1 MLVLNKSSTCDVCME
16 GYTTG
21 GNSPHS
27 IACGHVFCQKCLD
40 HLLRH
45 ICPLCRTRFTPQDV
59 RRLHIDMQSPMITT
73 ASIEEVPENPESSS
87 PPPDD
92 EARTLQN
99 DIARVVKEGAKLP
112 ELRRVIEKCRTY
124 YKSQSA
130 DQQNPV
136 KVSALLLWNLAES
149 QRHLAEMRKDKAA
162 EVEKTRVVEIALEE
176 MGREKVAE
184 AERAY
189 EAKIALEEVRSRL
202 TAEIVNLQVKY
213 EELHRI
219 RQDEKDTAL
228 AVEKSLRE
236 HYDEL
241 NAHWRSKFEATM
253 RENKVLREELM
264 RARIAFNPL
273 PDFQRPVEVR
283 YTHAT
288 EPKHPEKL
296 IEDDPLNIK
305 ARAKAKAKAKAIEEE
320 EFHLSPL
327 AQVIGAWPSA
337 IQSFRALVDEDEID
351 DLKKTSKKESELRS
365 DMDGDQTMG
374 DATSQLVPIPRSSL
388 SRQLTDPSVSSS
400 ISTANPDNWSGL
412 SRSRPRD
419 DIVMSSRDG
428 STSRHHST
436 ERSNALARSGTHSPS
451 RRLSREQ
458 SAPYMSSRTS
468 SPSRRYSSD
477 RLHGPRL
484 KDTHSR
490 DSFDGGSRD
499 YEMRAGDTYE
509 PKVKD
514 QFASRQI
521 MAADD
526 FRDKDR
532 ERLRAQLYDIL
543 DSPMASSSLK
553 MPYSDESPMPPPYPP
568 PPSSNAIPRP
578 NNSSTRVH
586 TPLRRNST
594 ASQSVTATPGPED
607 GYPAT
612 VVPKTLVHA
621 SSVAMQQEREKRE
634 RERQREQE
642 RERME
647 RERGRDRDR
656 DHDRDRDRDRER
668 EPEWQHFKD
677 ATNVPSDT
685 YAYHRDRRIGRTK
698 LSNPV
703 TAGAD

>member
-1 MLVLNKSSTCDVCME
+1 MLVLSKSSTCDVCME
-16 GYTTG
+16 GYMAG

-27 IACGHVFCQKCLD
+27 ISCGHVFCQKCLD

-45 ICPLCRTRFTPQDV
+45 ICPLCRTRFSPQDV
-59 RRLHIDMQSPMITT
+59 RRLHIDMQSPAITT
-73 ASIEEVPENPESSS
+73 ASIEEVPENPESS

-176 MGREKVAE
+176 MRLEKVAE
-184 AERAY
+184 AERAC
-189 EAKIALEEVRSRL
+189 EAKIVLEEVRSRL
-202 TAEIVNLQVKY
+202 TAEIVNLQMKY
-213 EELHRI
+213 EELQRI

-283 YTHAT
+283 YLHAT
-288 EPKHPEKL
+288 EQKHPEKL

-305 ARAKAKAKAKAIEEE
+305 ARARAKAKAKAIEDE

-327 AQVIGAWPSA
+327 AQVIGTWPSA
-337 IQSFRALVDEDEID
+337 IQSFRALVDEDETD
-351 DLKKTSKKESELRS
+351 DLKKTCSRKESELKS
-365 DMDGDQTMG
+365 NADEDQTMG

-388 SRQLTDPSVSSS
+388 SRQVTDSSVSSS

-428 STSRHHST
+428 STSRRHST
-436 ERSNALARSGTHSPS
+436 ERSITLARSGTHSPS

-458 SAPYMSSRTS
+458 STPYMSSRTS

-514 QFASRQI
+514 QPAPRQI

-553 MPYSDESPMPPPYPP
+553 IPMSYSDESPMPPPYPP
-568 PPSSNAIPRP
+568 PPSSNTIPRP
-578 NNSSTRVH
+578 SNSSTHVH

-594 ASQSVTATPGPED
+594 ASQSVTPTPGPEE

-621 SSVAMQQEREKRE
+621 SSVAMQQEKERRE

-642 RERME
+642 RERIE
-647 RERGRDRDR
+647 HERGRDRE
-656 DHDRDRDRDRER
+656 RER
-668 EPEWQHFKD
+668 EQEWHRLKD
-677 ATNVPSDT
+677 ATNVPPDV
-685 YAYHRDRRIGRTK
+685 YPYHRDRRIGRTK

>member
-1 MLVLNKSSTCDVCME
+1 
-16 GYTTG
+16 
-21 GNSPHS
+21 
-27 IACGHVFCQKCLD
+27 
-40 HLLRH
+40 
-45 ICPLCRTRFTPQDV
+45 
-59 RRLHIDMQSPMITT
+59 MITT
-73 ASIEEVPENPESSS
+73 ATIEEVPENPESS
-87 PPPDD
+87 PPPDN
-92 EARTLQN
+92 EARILQE
-99 DIARVVKEGAKLP
+99 DIARVVREGAKLP

-149 QRHLAEMRKDKAA
+149 QRHLAEMRKDKA
-162 EVEKTRVVEIALEE
+162 VEIEKNRVVETALEE
-176 MGREKVAE
+176 MRREKVAE
-184 AERAY
+184 VERTC
-189 EAKIALEEVRSRL
+189 EAKIALEELRSRL

-213 EELHRI
+213 EELQRI

-236 HYDEL
+236 HYDES
-241 NAHWRSKFEATM
+241 NSYWSSKVQATM
-253 RENKVLREELM
+253 RENTVLREELK

-283 YTHAT
+283 YLHAMP

-296 IEDDPLNIK
+296 IEDDPLSIK

-327 AQVIGAWPSA
+327 AQVIGTWPSA

-351 DLKKTSKKESELRS
+351 LKKTCGKKELELRP
-365 DMDGDQTMG
+365 DADEDQTMG
-374 DATSQLVPIPRSSL
+374 DSTSQLIPIPRSSL
-388 SRQLTDPSVSSS
+388 SRQLADASVSSS
-400 ISTANPDNWSGL
+400 TSTANPDNWSGL

-428 STSRHHST
+428 SSSRHHSA
-436 ERSNALARSGTHSPS
+436 ERSIALAHSGTHTPS
-451 RRLSREQ
+451 RRLSRDP
-458 SAPYMSSRTS
+458 STLHISSRTS

-477 RLHGPRL
+477 RLYGPRL

-490 DSFDGGSRD
+490 DSYDGASRD
-499 YEMRAGDTYE
+499 YEMRAGDMYE

-514 QFASRQI
+514 QVAPRQI
-521 MAADD
+521 MAVDD

-532 ERLRAQLYDIL
+532 ERLRAQLHDIL
-543 DSPMASSSLK
+543 DSPMPSSSLK
-553 MPYSDESPMPPPYPP
+553 IPMSYGDEPSFPPPYPA
-568 PPSSNAIPRP
+568 PPSSNGIPRQT
-578 NNSSTRVH
+578 NSSTRVH

-594 ASQSVTATPGPED
+594 ASQSVTPTPGLEEAF
-607 GYPAT
+607 PAT
-612 VVPKTLVHA
+612 VMPKTLVHA
-621 SSVAMQQEREKRE
+621 SSVAMQQEKERQERRE

-647 RERGRDRDR
+647 RERGRERDR
-656 DHDRDRDRDRER
+656 ERER
-668 EPEWQHFKD
+668 EPEWQHLKD
-677 ATNVPSDT
+677 ATNVPPDV
-685 YAYHRDRRIGRTK
+685 YPYHRERRTGRTK

>member
-1 MLVLNKSSTCDVCME
+1 MLVLSKSSTCDVCME
-16 GYTTG
+16 GYVAG

-27 IACGHVFCQKCLD
+27 ISCGHVFCQKCLD

-45 ICPLCRTRFTPQDV
+45 ICPLCRTRFSPQEV
-59 RRLHIDMQSPMITT
+59 RRLHIDMQSPTITT

-92 EARTLQN
+92 EARALQN

-176 MGREKVAE
+176 TRLEKVAE
-184 AERAY
+184 AERAC
-189 EAKIALEEVRSRL
+189 EAKLVLEELRSRL
-202 TAEIVNLQVKY
+202 TAEIVNLQLKY
-213 EELHRI
+213 EELQRI

-241 NAHWRSKFEATM
+241 NAHWRSKFEAAM

-264 RARIAFNPL
+264 RARIVFNPL

-283 YTHAT
+283 YLHAT
-288 EPKHPEKL
+288 EQKHPEKL
-296 IEDDPLNIK
+296 VEDDPLSIK
-305 ARAKAKAKAKAIEEE
+305 ARARAKAKAKAIEEE

-327 AQVIGAWPSA
+327 TQVIGTWPSA

-351 DLKKTSKKESELRS
+351 DLKKTCSRKESESRS
-365 DMDGDQTMG
+365 DTDEDQTMG
-374 DATSQLVPIPRSSL
+374 DATSQLIPIPRSSL

-400 ISTANPDNWSGL
+400 VSTDNWSGL
-412 SRSRPRD
+412 SRSRPR

-436 ERSNALARSGTHSPS
+436 ERSITLARSGAHSPS

-458 SAPYMSSRTS
+458 STSYMSSRTS

-514 QFASRQI
+514 QFVPRQI

-532 ERLRAQLYDIL
+532 ERLRAQLHDIL

-553 MPYSDESPMPPPYPP
+553 IPMSYNDESPMPPPYPP
-568 PPSSNAIPRP
+568 PPSSNTIPRHT
-578 NNSSTRVH
+578 NSSTHVH

-594 ASQSVTATPGPED
+594 ASQSVTPTPGPEE

-612 VVPKTLVHA
+612 VVQKTLVHA
-621 SSVAMQQEREKRE
+621 SSVAMQQEKERRE

-656 DHDRDRDRDRER
+656 DRDRER
-668 EPEWQHFKD
+668 EQEWQHLKD
-677 ATNVPSDT
+677 TTNVPPDV
-685 YAYHRDRRIGRTK
+685 YPYHRDRRIGRTK

>member
-16 GYTTG
+16 GYMNG

-27 IACGHVFCQKCLD
+27 ISCGHVFCEKCLD

-45 ICPLCRTRFTPQDV
+45 ICPLCRTRFSPQDV
-59 RRLHIDMQSPMITT
+59 RKLHIDMQSPMITT

-92 EARTLQN
+92 EARSLLN

-130 DQQNPV
+130 DQNPV
-136 KVSALLLWNLAES
+136 RVSALLLWNLAES
-149 QRHLAEMRKDKAA
+149 QRQVAELKKDKAA
-162 EVEKTRVVEIALEE
+162 EVEKTRMVEMALDE
-176 MGREKVAE
+176 MRREKVAE
-184 AERAY
+184 VERTC
-189 EAKIALEEVRSRL
+189 EAKISLEEVRSRL

-213 EELHRI
+213 EELQRI

-241 NAHWRSKFEATM
+241 NTYWRSKLEATM

-273 PDFQRPVEVR
+273 PDFQRSVEVR
-283 YTHAT
+283 YLHAMP

-296 IEDDPLNIK
+296 IEDDPLSIK

-327 AQVIGAWPSA
+327 AQVIGTWPSA
-337 IQSFRALVDEDEID
+337 VQSFRSLVDEDEID
-351 DLKKTSKKESELRS
+351 DLKKTCNKKESESRS
-365 DMDGDQTMG
+365 DTDDDQTMG

-388 SRQLTDPSVSSS
+388 SRQLIDPSVSSS
-400 ISTANPDNWSGL
+400 ASTINPDNWSGL

-419 DIVMSSRDG
+419 DIVMSSRDR

-436 ERSNALARSGTHSPS
+436 ERSIALAHGGTHSPS
-451 RRLSREQ
+451 RRPSREP
-458 SAPYMSSRTS
+458 STLYMSSRTS
-468 SPSRRYSSD
+468 SPSRRYPSD
-477 RLHGPRL
+477 RMHGPRL
-484 KDTHSR
+484 KDAHSR

-514 QFASRQI
+514 QVAPRQI

-543 DSPMASSSLK
+543 DSPMTSSSLK
-553 MPYSDESPMPPPYPP
+553 MPISYGDESSMPPPYPP
-568 PPSSNAIPRP
+568 PPSSNTIPRP
-578 NNSSTRVH
+578 TSSSTRVH

-594 ASQSVTATPGPED
+594 ASQSVTPMPGPEE
-607 GYPAT
+607 GFPAT
-612 VVPKTLVHA
+612 VVSKTLVHA
-621 SSVAMQQEREKRE
+621 SSVAMQQEKERRE

-642 RERME
+642 RERLE
-647 RERGRDRDR
+647 RERGRERE
-656 DHDRDRDRDRER
+656 RDRER
-668 EPEWQHFKD
+668 ESEWQHFKD
-677 ATNVPSDT
+677 ATNVPPDA

>member
-1 MLVLNKSSTCDVCME
+1 MLVLSKSSTCDVCME
-16 GYTTG
+16 GYMAG

-27 IACGHVFCQKCLD
+27 ISCGHVFCQKCLD

-45 ICPLCRTRFTPQDV
+45 ICPLCRTRFSPQDV
-59 RRLHIDMQSPMITT
+59 RRLHIDMQSPTITT
-73 ASIEEVPENPESSS
+73 ASIEEVPDNPESSS

-149 QRHLAEMRKDKAA
+149 QRHLAEMRKDKAT

-176 MGREKVAE
+176 MRLEKVAE
-184 AERAY
+184 AERAC
-189 EAKIALEEVRSRL
+189 EAKIVLEEVRSRL
-202 TAEIVNLQVKY
+202 TAEIVNFQMKY
-213 EELHRI
+213 EELQRI

-241 NAHWRSKFEATM
+241 NAQWRSKFEATM

-283 YTHAT
+283 YLHAT
-288 EPKHPEKL
+288 EVKHPEKL

-305 ARAKAKAKAKAIEEE
+305 ARARAKAKAKAIEEE

-327 AQVIGAWPSA
+327 TQVIGTWPSA

-351 DLKKTSKKESELRS
+351 DLKKTGSKKESELRS
-365 DMDGDQTMG
+365 NTDEDQTMG

-419 DIVMSSRDG
+419 DIVMSSRDR
-428 STSRHHST
+428 SSSRHRST
-436 ERSNALARSGTHSPS
+436 ERSIALAHSRTHSPS

-458 SAPYMSSRTS
+458 CSSYMSSRTS
-468 SPSRRYSSD
+468 SPSRRYSSN
-477 RLHGPRL
+477 RFHGYRL

-490 DSFDGGSRD
+490 DSLDGGSRD

-514 QFASRQI
+514 QPAPRQI

-553 MPYSDESPMPPPYPP
+553 IPMESSMPPPYPP
-568 PPSSNAIPRP
+568 PPSSNTIPRSTNP
-578 NNSSTRVH
+578 SSHAH

-594 ASQSVTATPGPED
+594 ASQSMTPTPGPEE

-621 SSVAMQQEREKRE
+621 SSVAMQQEKERRE
-634 RERQREQE
+634 RERLREQE

-656 DHDRDRDRDRER
+656 ER
-668 EPEWQHFKD
+668 EPEWQHLKD
-677 ATNVPSDT
+677 ATNVPPDV
-685 YAYHRDRRIGRTK
+685 YPFHRDRRIGRTK

>member
-1 MLVLNKSSTCDVCME
+1 MLVLSKSSTCDVCME
-16 GYTTG
+16 GYMAG

-27 IACGHVFCQKCLD
+27 ISCGHVFCQKCLD

-45 ICPLCRTRFTPQDV
+45 ICPLCRTRFSPQDV
-59 RRLHIDMQSPMITT
+59 RRLHIDIQSPAITT
-73 ASIEEVPENPESSS
+73 ASIEEVPENPESS

-176 MGREKVAE
+176 MRLEKVAE
-184 AERAY
+184 AERAC
-189 EAKIALEEVRSRL
+189 EAKIVLEEVRSRL
-202 TAEIVNLQVKY
+202 TAEIVNLQMKY
-213 EELHRI
+213 EELQRI

-283 YTHAT
+283 YLHAT
-288 EPKHPEKL
+288 EQKHPEKL

-305 ARAKAKAKAKAIEEE
+305 ARARAKAKAKAIEDE

-327 AQVIGAWPSA
+327 AQVIGTWPSA
-337 IQSFRALVDEDEID
+337 IQSFRALVDEDETD
-351 DLKKTSKKESELRS
+351 DLKKTCSRKESELRS
-365 DMDGDQTMG
+365 STDEDQTMG

-388 SRQLTDPSVSSS
+388 SRQVTDPSVSSS

-428 STSRHHST
+428 STSRRHST
-436 ERSNALARSGTHSPS
+436 ERSITLARSGTHSPS

-458 SAPYMSSRTS
+458 STPYMSSRTS

-514 QFASRQI
+514 QPAPRQI

-553 MPYSDESPMPPPYPP
+553 IPMSYSDESPMPPPYPP
-568 PPSSNAIPRP
+568 PPSSNTIPRP
-578 NNSSTRVH
+578 SNSSTHVH

-594 ASQSVTATPGPED
+594 ASQSVTPTPGPEE

-621 SSVAMQQEREKRE
+621 SSVAMQQEKERRE

-642 RERME
+642 RERIE
-647 RERGRDRDR
+647 HERGRDRE
-656 DHDRDRDRDRER
+656 RER
-668 EPEWQHFKD
+668 EQEWHRLKD
-677 ATNVPSDT
+677 ATNVPPDV
-685 YAYHRDRRIGRTK
+685 YPYHRDRRIGRTK

>member
-1 MLVLNKSSTCDVCME
+1 MLVLSKSSTCDVCME
-16 GYTTG
+16 GYMAG

-27 IACGHVFCQKCLD
+27 ISCGHVFCQKCLD

-45 ICPLCRTRFTPQDV
+45 ICPLCRTRFSPQDV
-59 RRLHIDMQSPMITT
+59 RRLHIDMQSPAITT

-176 MGREKVAE
+176 MRLEKVAE
-184 AERAY
+184 AERAC
-189 EAKIALEEVRSRL
+189 EAKIVLEEVRSRL
-202 TAEIVNLQVKY
+202 TAEIVNLQMKY
-213 EELHRI
+213 EELQRI

-283 YTHAT
+283 YLHAT
-288 EPKHPEKL
+288 EQKHPEKL

-305 ARAKAKAKAKAIEEE
+305 ARARAKAKAKAIEDE

-327 AQVIGAWPSA
+327 AQVIGTWPSA
-337 IQSFRALVDEDEID
+337 IQSFRALVDEDETD
-351 DLKKTSKKESELRS
+351 DLKKTCSRKESELRS
-365 DMDGDQTMG
+365 STDEDQTMG

-388 SRQLTDPSVSSS
+388 SRQVTDPSVSSS

-428 STSRHHST
+428 STSRRHST
-436 ERSNALARSGTHSPS
+436 ERSITLARSGTHSPS

-458 SAPYMSSRTS
+458 STPYMSSRTS

-509 PKVKD
+509 PRVKD
-514 QFASRQI
+514 QPAPRQI

-553 MPYSDESPMPPPYPP
+553 IPMSYSDESPMPPPYPP
-568 PPSSNAIPRP
+568 PPSSNTIPRP
-578 NNSSTRVH
+578 SNSSTHVH

-594 ASQSVTATPGPED
+594 ASQSVTPTPGPEE

-621 SSVAMQQEREKRE
+621 SSVAMQQEKERRE

-642 RERME
+642 RERIE
-647 RERGRDRDR
+647 HERGRDRE
-656 DHDRDRDRDRER
+656 RER
-668 EPEWQHFKD
+668 EQEWHRLKD
-677 ATNVPSDT
+677 ATNVPPDV
-685 YAYHRDRRIGRTK
+685 YPYHRDRRIGRTK

>member
-1 MLVLNKSSTCDVCME
+1 M
-16 GYTTG
+16 TG

-27 IACGHVFCQKCLD
+27 ISCGHVFCQKCLD

-45 ICPLCRTRFTPQDV
+45 ICPLCRTRFSPQDV
-59 RRLHIDMQSPMITT
+59 RRLHIDMQSPTITT

-92 EARTLQN
+92 EARALQN

-112 ELRRVIEKCRTY
+112 ELRRVIEKCRIY

-176 MGREKVAE
+176 MRQDKVAE
-184 AERAY
+184 AERTC

-213 EELHRI
+213 EELQRI

-241 NAHWRSKFEATM
+241 NAYWRSKFEATM

-283 YTHAT
+283 YLHAT

-327 AQVIGAWPSA
+327 AQVIGTWPSA

-351 DLKKTSKKESELRS
+351 DLKKTCSKKELELRS
-365 DMDGDQTMG
+365 DTDEDQTMG
-374 DATSQLVPIPRSSL
+374 DATSQLVPIPRL

-436 ERSNALARSGTHSPS
+436 ERSIALARSGTHSPS

-458 SAPYMSSRTS
+458 STSYMSSRTS

-477 RLHGPRL
+477 RLHGSRF

-490 DSFDGGSRD
+490 DSFDGSRD

-509 PKVKD
+509 PRAKD
-514 QFASRQI
+514 QLASRQI

-553 MPYSDESPMPPPYPP
+553 IPMTYGDESPMPPPYPP
-568 PPSSNAIPRP
+568 PPSSNTIPRP
-578 NNSSTRVH
+578 INSSTRVH

-594 ASQSVTATPGPED
+594 ASQSVTPTPGPEE

-621 SSVAMQQEREKRE
+621 SSVAMQQEKEKRE

-656 DHDRDRDRDRER
+656 DRER

-677 ATNVPSDT
+677 ATNIPPDA
-685 YAYHRDRRIGRTK
+685 YPYHRDRRIGRTK

>member
-45 ICPLCRTRFTPQDV
+45 ICPLCRTRFSPQEV
-59 RRLHIDMQSPMITT
+59 RKLHIDMQSPMITS
-73 ASIEEVPENPESSS
+73 ASIEELVPENPESSS

-149 QRHLAEMRKDKAA
+149 QQ
-162 EVEKTRVVEIALEE
+162 
-176 MGREKVAE
+176 KVAE
-184 AERAY
+184 AERTY

-213 EELHRI
+213 EELQRI

-283 YTHAT
+283 YSHAT

-365 DMDGDQTMG
+365 DADGDQTMG
-374 DATSQLVPIPRSSL
+374 DATSQLVPVPRSSL

-400 ISTANPDNWSGL
+400 VSTANPDNWSGL

-436 ERSNALARSGTHSPS
+436 ERSNTLARSGTRSPS
-451 RRLSREQ
+451 RRL
-458 SAPYMSSRTS
+458 
-468 SPSRRYSSD
+468 
-477 RLHGPRL
+477 
-484 KDTHSR
+484 
-490 DSFDGGSRD
+490 RD

-509 PKVKD
+509 PKAKD

-553 MPYSDESPMPPPYPP
+553 IPMSYNDESPMPPPYPP
-568 PPSSNAIPRP
+568 PPSSNTIPRP
-578 NNSSTRVH
+578 INSSTRVH

-594 ASQSVTATPGPED
+594 ASQSMTPTPGPEE

-656 DHDRDRDRDRER
+656 DHNRDRDRER

-677 ATNVPSDT
+677 ATNVPSDA

>member
-1 MLVLNKSSTCDVCME
+1 
-16 GYTTG
+16 
-21 GNSPHS
+21 
-27 IACGHVFCQKCLD
+27 
-40 HLLRH
+40 
-45 ICPLCRTRFTPQDV
+45 
-59 RRLHIDMQSPMITT
+59 MQSPTITT
-73 ASIEEVPENPESSS
+73 ASIEEVPENPESHS

-112 ELRRVIEKCRTY
+112 ELRRVIEKCRIY
-124 YKSQSA
+124 YKSQTA

-149 QRHLAEMRKDKAA
+149 QRHLAEMRKEKAT

-176 MGREKVAE
+176 TKLEKVSE
-184 AERAY
+184 AQRAC
-189 EAKIALEEVRSRL
+189 EAKIVLEEVRSRL
-202 TAEIVNLQVKY
+202 TAEIVNLQMKY
-213 EELHRI
+213 EELQRI

-241 NAHWRSKFEATM
+241 NAQWRSKFEAAM

-283 YTHAT
+283 YLHAT
-288 EPKHPEKL
+288 EQKHPEKL
-296 IEDDPLNIK
+296 IEDDPLSIK
-305 ARAKAKAKAKAIEEE
+305 ARARAKAKAKAIEEE

-327 AQVIGAWPSA
+327 AQVIGTWPSA

-351 DLKKTSKKESELRS
+351 DLKKTCSRKESELGS
-365 DMDGDQTMG
+365 DADEDQTMG

-388 SRQLTDPSVSSS
+388 SRQLTDSSVSSS
-400 ISTANPDNWSGL
+400 ISTANPDSWSGL

-428 STSRHHST
+428 STSRRHST
-436 ERSNALARSGTHSPS
+436 ERSITLARSGAHSPS

-458 SAPYMSSRTS
+458 STSYMSSRTS

-477 RLHGPRL
+477 RLHGPRM

-490 DSFDGGSRD
+490 DSFDFGSRD

-514 QFASRQI
+514 QFTPRQI

-532 ERLRAQLYDIL
+532 ERLRAQLHDIL

-553 MPYSDESPMPPPYPP
+553 IPMSYSDDSPMPPPYPA
-568 PPSSNAIPRP
+568 PPSSNMIPRP
-578 NNSSTRVH
+578 TNSSSHVH

-594 ASQSVTATPGPED
+594 ASQSVTPTPGPEE

-612 VVPKTLVHA
+612 VVPKTMVHA
-621 SSVAMQQEREKRE
+621 SSVAMQQEKERQERRE

-647 RERGRDRDR
+647 HERG
-656 DHDRDRDRDRER
+656 RDRDRDRER
-668 EPEWQHFKD
+668 EQEWQRLKD
-677 ATNVPSDT
+677 ATNVPPDA
-685 YAYHRDRRIGRTK
+685 YPYHRDRRIGRTK

>member
-16 GYTTG
+16 GYTAG

-27 IACGHVFCQKCLD
+27 ISCGHVFCQKCLD

-45 ICPLCRTRFTPQDV
+45 ICPLCRTRFSPQDV
-59 RRLHIDMQSPMITT
+59 RRLHIDMQSPTITT
-73 ASIEEVPENPESSS
+73 ASIEEVPENPEPSSS

-176 MGREKVAE
+176 MRREKVAE
-184 AERAY
+184 VERTC
-189 EAKIALEEVRSRL
+189 EVKIALEEVRSRL
-202 TAEIVNLQVKY
+202 TAELVDGKVKY
-213 EELHRI
+213 EELQRI

-241 NAHWRSKFEATM
+241 NAHWRSKVSISWFLFETTM
-253 RENKVLREELM
+253 RENKVLREELI

-283 YTHAT
+283 YLHAT

-296 IEDDPLNIK
+296 IEDDSLSMK

-327 AQVIGAWPSA
+327 AQVIGNWPSA

-351 DLKKTSKKESELRS
+351 DLKKTCNKREPEPIPEA
-365 DMDGDQTMG
+365 DEDQPMG
-374 DATSQLVPIPRSSL
+374 DATSQVIPIPRSSL
-388 SRQLTDPSVSSS
+388 SRQLTDSSVSSS
-400 ISTANPDNWSGL
+400 VSTVNPDNWSGL
-412 SRSRPRD
+412 STSRPRD
-419 DIVMSSRDG
+419 DIVMSSRDE
-428 STSRHHST
+428 SPSRHPSA
-436 ERSNALARSGTHSPS
+436 ERAITLAHSGTHSPS

-458 SAPYMSSRTS
+458 SMSYQSSRTS

-477 RLHGPRL
+477 RLHGHRM
-484 KDTHSR
+484 KDTNSR
-490 DSFDGGSRD
+490 DSFDVGNRD
-499 YEMRAGDTYE
+499 HELRAGDTYE
-509 PKVKD
+509 PKLKD
-514 QFASRQI
+514 QVVPRQI
-521 MAADD
+521 MSTDD

-543 DSPMASSSLK
+543 DSPMASSSLHIP
-553 MPYSDESPMPPPYPP
+553 MSHDEPPMPPPFPP
-568 PPSSNAIPRP
+568 PPSSSNTIPKP
-578 NNSSTRVH
+578 TTSGSRVH
-586 TPLRRNST
+586 TPLRTRSS
-594 ASQSVTATPGPED
+594 SQSATPGPEE
-607 GYPAT
+607 GYPAPA
-612 VVPKTLVHA
+612 VPKTLVHA
-621 SSVAMQQEREKRE
+621 SSVAMQQERERRE
-634 RERQREQE
+634 RERQRELE

-647 RERGRDRDR
+647 RER
-656 DHDRDRDRDRER
+656 DRDRDRDRER
-668 EPEWQHFKD
+668 ESEWQHLKD
-677 ATNVPSDT
+677 ATNITPDT
-685 YAYHRDRRIGRTK
+685 YPYHRERRIGRTK

-703 TAGAD
+703 TAGAA

>member
-16 GYTTG
+16 GYMAG

-27 IACGHVFCQKCLD
+27 ISCGHVFCQKCLD

-45 ICPLCRTRFTPQDV
+45 ICPLCRTRFSPQDV

-162 EVEKTRVVEIALEE
+162 E
-176 MGREKVAE
+176 
-184 AERAY
+184 AERIC

-202 TAEIVNLQVKY
+202 TAEMVNLQVKY
-213 EELHRI
+213 EELQRI

-241 NAHWRSKFEATM
+241 NAYWRSKFEATM

-283 YTHAT
+283 YLHAA

-327 AQVIGAWPSA
+327 AQVIGTWPSA

-351 DLKKTSKKESELRS
+351 DLKKTCSKKELRS
-365 DMDGDQTMG
+365 DTDGDQTMG
-374 DATSQLVPIPRSSL
+374 DATSQLVPIPRSSS
-388 SRQLTDPSVSSS
+388 SRQLIDSSVSSAV
-400 ISTANPDNWSGL
+400 STANPDNWSGL

-419 DIVMSSRDG
+419 DIVMSSRNG

-436 ERSNALARSGTHSPS
+436 ERSITLEHSRTHSPS
-451 RRLSREQ
+451 RRL
-458 SAPYMSSRTS
+458 
-468 SPSRRYSSD
+468 
-477 RLHGPRL
+477 
-484 KDTHSR
+484 
-490 DSFDGGSRD
+490 RD

-514 QFASRQI
+514 QLAPRQI

-543 DSPMASSSLK
+543 DSPMASASLK
-553 MPYSDESPMPPPYPP
+553 IPMSYSDESPMAPPYPP
-568 PPSSNAIPRP
+568 PPSSNTIPRQT
-578 NNSSTRVH
+578 NSSTRVH

-594 ASQSVTATPGPED
+594 ASQSVTSIPGPEE

-621 SSVAMQQEREKRE
+621 SSVAMQQERERRE

-656 DHDRDRDRDRER
+656 DRDRER
-668 EPEWQHFKD
+668 EPEWQHLKD
-677 ATNVPSDT
+677 ATNVLPDT
-685 YAYHRDRRIGRTK
+685 YPYHRDRRIGRTK

-703 TAGAD
+703 SAGAD

>member
-1 MLVLNKSSTCDVCME
+1 
-16 GYTTG
+16 
-21 GNSPHS
+21 
-27 IACGHVFCQKCLD
+27 
-40 HLLRH
+40 
-45 ICPLCRTRFTPQDV
+45 
-59 RRLHIDMQSPMITT
+59 MQSPAITT
-73 ASIEEVPENPESSS
+73 ASIEEVPENPERSSS
-87 PPPDD
+87 PPPDG

-162 EVEKTRVVEIALEE
+162 EVEKTRVVEIAFEE
-176 MGREKVAE
+176 MRREKVAE
-184 AERAY
+184 AERTC

-202 TAEIVNLQVKY
+202 TAELMDRQVKY
-213 EELHRI
+213 EELQRI

-241 NAHWRSKFEATM
+241 NAHWRSKFEVTT
-253 RENKVLREELM
+253 RENKVLREELT

-283 YTHAT
+283 YFHAT

-296 IEDDPLNIK
+296 GEDDALSIK

-327 AQVIGAWPSA
+327 TQAIGTWPSA
-337 IQSFRALVDEDEID
+337 IQSFRALVDEDD
-351 DLKKTSKKESELRS
+351 DLKKICSKKESELRS
-365 DMDGDQTMG
+365 DADEDQTMG
-374 DATSQLVPIPRSSL
+374 DAFATSQLVPIPRSSL
-388 SRQLTDPSVSSS
+388 PRQFTDSSVSSS
-400 ISTANPDNWSGL
+400 VATANPDNWSGL

-436 ERSNALARSGTHSPS
+436 ERSIALAQSGTHSPS

-458 SAPYMSSRTS
+458 SISYMSSRTS

-477 RLHGPRL
+477 RLYGPRL
-484 KDTHSR
+484 KETNSR
-490 DSFDGGSRD
+490 DSFDAGNRD
-499 YEMRAGDTYE
+499 YEMRAGDTYDYRS
-509 PKVKD
+509 KD
-514 QFASRQI
+514 QPAPRQI
-521 MAADD
+521 LSTDD

-532 ERLRAQLYDIL
+532 DRLRAQLYDIL
-543 DSPMASSSLK
+543 DSPMTSSSLK
-553 MPYSDESPMPPPYPP
+553 MPMTHSDESSMPPPFPP
-568 PPSSNAIPRP
+568 PPLSSTTIPRQTT
-578 NNSSTRVH
+578 SSTRVH
-586 TPLRRNST
+586 TPLRTHST
-594 ASQSVTATPGPED
+594 SQSVTPTPGPED
-607 GYPAT
+607 GYPAP

-634 RERQREQE
+634 RERQRELD
-642 RERME
+642 RERIE

-656 DHDRDRDRDRER
+656 DRDRDRER
-668 EPEWQHFKD
+668 DPEWQHLRD
-677 ATNVPSDT
+677 ATNVPSDV
-685 YAYHRDRRIGRTK
+685 YPYHRDRRIGKTK

>member
-16 GYTTG
+16 GYMNG

-27 IACGHVFCQKCLD
+27 ISCGHTFCQKCLD

-45 ICPLCRTRFTPQDV
+45 ICPLCRTRFSPQDV
-59 RRLHIDMQSPMITT
+59 RKLHIDMQSPMITT
-73 ASIEEVPENPESSS
+73 ATIEEVPENPESSS
-87 PPPDD
+87 PPPDN
-92 EARTLQN
+92 EARILQE
-99 DIARVVKEGAKLP
+99 DIARVVREGAKLP

-149 QRHLAEMRKDKAA
+149 QRHLAEMRKDKAVEIEKNRVVETALEDMRREKVA
-162 EVEKTRVVEIALEE
+162 EVEKTC
-176 MGREKVAE
+176 
-184 AERAY
+184 
-189 EAKIALEEVRSRL
+189 EAKIALEELRSRL

-213 EELHRI
+213 EELQRI

-236 HYDEL
+236 HYDES
-241 NAHWRSKFEATM
+241 NSYWSSKVQATM
-253 RENKVLREELM
+253 RENTVLREELM

-283 YTHAT
+283 YLHAMP

-296 IEDDPLNIK
+296 IEDDPLSIK

-327 AQVIGAWPSA
+327 AQVIGTWPSA

-351 DLKKTSKKESELRS
+351 LKKTCGKKELELRS
-365 DMDGDQTMG
+365 DADEDQTMG
-374 DATSQLVPIPRSSL
+374 DSTSQLVPVPIPRSSL
-388 SRQLTDPSVSSS
+388 SRQLADASVSSS
-400 ISTANPDNWSGL
+400 TSTANPDNWSGL

-428 STSRHHST
+428 SSSRHHSA
-436 ERSNALARSGTHSPS
+436 ERSIALAHSGTHSPS
-451 RRLSREQ
+451 RRISRDP
-458 SAPYMSSRTS
+458 STLHISSRTS

-477 RLHGPRL
+477 RLYGPRL

-490 DSFDGGSRD
+490 DSYDGASRD
-499 YEMRAGDTYE
+499 YEMRAGDMYE

-514 QFASRQI
+514 QVAPRQI
-521 MAADD
+521 MAVDD

-532 ERLRAQLYDIL
+532 ERLRAQLHDIL
-543 DSPMASSSLK
+543 DSPMPSSSLK
-553 MPYSDESPMPPPYPP
+553 IPMSYGDEPSFPPPYPA
-568 PPSSNAIPRP
+568 PPSSNGIPRQT
-578 NNSSTRVH
+578 NSNTRVH

-594 ASQSVTATPGPED
+594 ASQCVTPTPGLEE
-607 GYPAT
+607 GFPAT
-612 VVPKTLVHA
+612 VMPKTLVHA
-621 SSVAMQQEREKRE
+621 SSVAMQQEKERQERRE

-647 RERGRDRDR
+647 RERGRERDR
-656 DHDRDRDRDRER
+656 ERER
-668 EPEWQHFKD
+668 EPEWQHLKD
-677 ATNVPSDT
+677 ATNVPPDV
-685 YAYHRDRRIGRTK
+685 YPYHRERRTGRTK
-698 LSNPV
+698 LSHPV

>member
-1 MLVLNKSSTCDVCME
+1 
-16 GYTTG
+16 
-21 GNSPHS
+21 
-27 IACGHVFCQKCLD
+27 
-40 HLLRH
+40 
-45 ICPLCRTRFTPQDV
+45 
-59 RRLHIDMQSPMITT
+59 MQSPTITT
-73 ASIEEVPENPESSS
+73 ASIEEVPENPEPSS

-92 EARTLQN
+92 EARALQN

-149 QRHLAEMRKDKAA
+149 QRYLAEMRKDKAT

-176 MGREKVAE
+176 MRQAKVAE
-184 AERAY
+184 VERTC
-189 EAKIALEEVRSRL
+189 EAKIALEEVHSRL
-202 TAEIVNLQVKY
+202 TAEIVDLQVKY
-213 EELHRI
+213 EELRRI

-241 NAHWRSKFEATM
+241 NAYWRSKFEATM

-283 YTHAT
+283 YQVHAT

-296 IEDDPLNIK
+296 IDDDPLSVK

-327 AQVIGAWPSA
+327 TQVIGTWPSA

-351 DLKKTSKKESELRS
+351 NLKKTCSKKESELRS
-365 DMDGDQTMG
+365 GTDEDQIMG

-400 ISTANPDNWSGL
+400 VSTANPDNWSGL

-419 DIVMSSRDG
+419 DIVMSSRDR

-436 ERSNALARSGTHSPS
+436 ERSIALAHSSTHSPS

-458 SAPYMSSRTS
+458 SMSYMSSRTS

-484 KDTHSR
+484 KDTNSR
-490 DSFDGGSRD
+490 DSLDGGSRD

-509 PKVKD
+509 PKSKD
-514 QFASRQI
+514 QLAPRQI
-521 MAADD
+521 MSADD

-532 ERLRAQLYDIL
+532 ERLRAQLHDIL

-553 MPYSDESPMPPPYPP
+553 ISMSYSDESLMPPPYPP

-578 NNSSTRVH
+578 TTSSTHVH

-594 ASQSVTATPGPED
+594 ASQSVTPTPGPEE

-634 RERQREQE
+634 REKQRELE

-647 RERGRDRDR
+647 RERGR
-656 DHDRDRDRDRER
+656 DRDRDRDRER
-668 EPEWQHFKD
+668 EPEWQHFRD
-677 ATNVPSDT
+677 ATNVPLDA
-685 YAYHRDRRIGRTK
+685 YPYHRDRRIGRTR

>member
-1 MLVLNKSSTCDVCME
+1 
-16 GYTTG
+16 
-21 GNSPHS
+21 
-27 IACGHVFCQKCLD
+27 
-40 HLLRH
+40 
-45 ICPLCRTRFTPQDV
+45 
-59 RRLHIDMQSPMITT
+59 MQSPTITT
-73 ASIEEVPENPESSS
+73 ASIEEVHENPEASA

-149 QRHLAEMRKDKAA
+149 QRHLAEMRKDKAV

-176 MGREKVAE
+176 MKREKVAE
-184 AERAY
+184 AERIC
-189 EAKIALEEVRSRL
+189 EAKIALEEVRSHL
-202 TAEIVNLQVKY
+202 TADIVNLQVKY
-213 EELHRI
+213 EELQRI

-241 NAHWRSKFEATM
+241 NAFWRSKFEATM
-253 RENKVLREELM
+253 RENKVLREELT

-283 YTHAT
+283 YLHAT

-296 IEDDPLNIK
+296 IEDDPLSIK

-327 AQVIGAWPSA
+327 TQVIGTWPSA

-351 DLKKTSKKESELRS
+351 DLKKTCSKKESELRS
-365 DMDGDQTMG
+365 NADEDQTMG
-374 DATSQLVPIPRSSL
+374 DTTSQLIPIPRSSL
-388 SRQLTDPSVSSS
+388 SRQLTEPSVSSS
-400 ISTANPDNWSGL
+400 VSTVNPDNWSGL

-419 DIVMSSRDG
+419 DIIMSSRDG

-436 ERSNALARSGTHSPS
+436 ERSITLVRSGAHSPS
-451 RRLSREQ
+451 RRMSREQ
-458 SAPYMSSRTS
+458 SASYMSSRTS

-477 RLHGPRL
+477 RLYGPRM
-484 KDTHSR
+484 KDTNSR

-514 QFASRQI
+514 QVAPRQI

-553 MPYSDESPMPPPYPP
+553 IAMSYSDESPMPPPYPP
-568 PPSSNAIPRP
+568 PPSSNTIPRQT
-578 NNSSTRVH
+578 NSNSRVH

-594 ASQSVTATPGPED
+594 AGQSMTPVPGPEE
-607 GYPAT
+607 GFPAT
-612 VVPKTLVHA
+612 VVSKPLVHA
-621 SSVAMQQEREKRE
+621 SSVAMQQEKERRE

-642 RERME
+642 RERIE
-647 RERGRDRDR
+647 RERGRERE
-656 DHDRDRDRDRER
+656 RDRDRER
-668 EPEWQHFKD
+668 ESEWQQLKD
-677 ATNVPSDT
+677 TTNVPPDA
-685 YAYHRDRRIGRTK
+685 YPYHRDYHRDRRIGRTK

>member
-1 MLVLNKSSTCDVCME
+1 M
-16 GYTTG
+16 TG

-27 IACGHVFCQKCLD
+27 ISCGHVFCQKCLD

-45 ICPLCRTRFTPQDV
+45 ICPLCRTRFSPQDV

-73 ASIEEVPENPESSS
+73 ASIEEVPEHPESSS

-176 MGREKVAE
+176 MRREKVAE
-184 AERAY
+184 AERIC
-189 EAKIALEEVRSRL
+189 EAKFALEEVRSRL
-202 TAEIVNLQVKY
+202 TAEMVNLQVKY
-213 EELHRI
+213 EELQRI

-241 NAHWRSKFEATM
+241 NAYWRSKFEATM

-283 YTHAT
+283 YFHAA

-296 IEDDPLNIK
+296 IEDDPLSIK

-327 AQVIGAWPSA
+327 TQVIGTWPSA

-351 DLKKTSKKESELRS
+351 DLKKTCGKKELRS
-365 DMDGDQTMG
+365 DTDEDQTMG
-374 DATSQLVPIPRSSL
+374 DATSQLVPIPRSSS
-388 SRQLTDPSVSSS
+388 SRQLIDPSVSSS
-400 ISTANPDNWSGL
+400 VSTTNPDNWSGL

-436 ERSNALARSGTHSPS
+436 ERSITLAHSRTHSPS
-451 RRLSREQ
+451 RRLSQEQ
-458 SAPYMSSRTS
+458 SMSYMSSRTS

-477 RLHGPRL
+477 RLHGSRL
-484 KDTHSR
+484 KDTNSR

-514 QFASRQI
+514 QLVPRQI

-543 DSPMASSSLK
+543 DSPMASASLK
-553 MPYSDESPMPPPYPP
+553 IPMSYSDESPMAPPYPP
-568 PPSSNAIPRP
+568 PPSSNTIPRTT
-578 NNSSTRVH
+578 NSSTRVH

-594 ASQSVTATPGPED
+594 ASQSVTPTPCPEE

-621 SSVAMQQEREKRE
+621 SSVAMQQERERRE

-656 DHDRDRDRDRER
+656 DRDRER
-668 EPEWQHFKD
+668 EPEWQHLKD
-677 ATNVPSDT
+677 ATNVPPDT
-685 YAYHRDRRIGRTK
+685 YPYHRDRRIGRTK

>member
-1 MLVLNKSSTCDVCME
+1 MLVLSKSSTCDVCME
-16 GYTTG
+16 GYIAG

-27 IACGHVFCQKCLD
+27 ISCGHVFCQKCLD

-45 ICPLCRTRFTPQDV
+45 ICPLCRTRFSPQEV
-59 RRLHIDMQSPMITT
+59 RRLHIDMQSPTITT
-73 ASIEEVPENPESSS
+73 ASIEEVPENPESHS

-112 ELRRVIEKCRTY
+112 ELRRVIEKCRIY
-124 YKSQSA
+124 YKSQTA

-149 QRHLAEMRKDKAA
+149 QRHLAEMRKEKAT

-176 MGREKVAE
+176 TKLEKVSE
-184 AERAY
+184 AQRAC
-189 EAKIALEEVRSRL
+189 EAKIVLEEVRSRL
-202 TAEIVNLQVKY
+202 TAEIVNLQMKY
-213 EELHRI
+213 EELQRI

-241 NAHWRSKFEATM
+241 NAQWRSKFEAAM

-283 YTHAT
+283 YLHAT
-288 EPKHPEKL
+288 EQKHPEKL
-296 IEDDPLNIK
+296 IEDDPLSIK
-305 ARAKAKAKAKAIEEE
+305 ARARAKAKAKAIEEE

-327 AQVIGAWPSA
+327 AQVIGTWPSA

-351 DLKKTSKKESELRS
+351 DLKKTCSRKESELGS
-365 DMDGDQTMG
+365 DADEDQTMG

-388 SRQLTDPSVSSS
+388 SRQLTDSSVSSS
-400 ISTANPDNWSGL
+400 ISTANPDSWSGL

-428 STSRHHST
+428 STSRRHST
-436 ERSNALARSGTHSPS
+436 ERSITLARSGAHSPS

-458 SAPYMSSRTS
+458 STSYMSSRTS

-477 RLHGPRL
+477 RLHGPRM

-490 DSFDGGSRD
+490 DSFDFGSRD

-514 QFASRQI
+514 QFTPRQI

-532 ERLRAQLYDIL
+532 ERLRAQLHDIL

-553 MPYSDESPMPPPYPP
+553 IPMSYSDDSPMPPPYPA
-568 PPSSNAIPRP
+568 PPSSNTIPRP
-578 NNSSTRVH
+578 TNSSSHVH

-594 ASQSVTATPGPED
+594 ASQSVTPTPGPEE

-612 VVPKTLVHA
+612 VVPKTMVHA
-621 SSVAMQQEREKRE
+621 SSVAMQQEKERQERRE

-647 RERGRDRDR
+647 HERG
-656 DHDRDRDRDRER
+656 RDRDRDRER
-668 EPEWQHFKD
+668 EQEWQRLKD
-677 ATNVPSDT
+677 ATNVPPDA
-685 YAYHRDRRIGRTK
+685 YPYHRDRRIGRTK